1 MAGKSTLSRYERETI
16 ITFNEAE
23 EMAYVFTYKKSW
35 QLHMEKRLGLTP
47 VLIDEYGGKE
57 YMVSK
62 SRIRPPIARKPLSP
76 DDKVRR
82 AKQLKDAL
90 RNRIFKS

>member
-47 VLIDEYGGKE
+47 VLINEEEQFPEPVPGR
-57 YMVSK
+57 SQN
-62 SRIRPPIARKPLSP
+62 
-76 DDKVRR
+76 
-82 AKQLKDAL
+82 AKFLL
-90 RNRIFKS
+90 GSGSYSLTFII